1 MRLHLFLSWHNAVQ
15 SCYSLHKMRLRI
27 HDLQSSDKTLFS
39 FVLFF
44 FIEIPIVNKML
55 GGDLGI
61 DLLFSHILIEYLN
74 LEQGVEI
81 SLKNE
86 GKQL

>member
-1 MRLHLFLSWHNAVQ
+1 M
-15 SCYSLHKMRLRI
+15 
-27 HDLQSSDKTLFS
+27 TLFS

-44 FIEIPIVNKML
+44 FIKIPIVNKTL

-74 LEQGVEI
+74 LEHGVEI